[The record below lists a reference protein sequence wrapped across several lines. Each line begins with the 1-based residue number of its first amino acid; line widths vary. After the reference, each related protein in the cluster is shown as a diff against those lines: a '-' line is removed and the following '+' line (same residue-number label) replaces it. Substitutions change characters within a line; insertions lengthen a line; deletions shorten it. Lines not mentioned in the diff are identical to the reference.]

1 MQYTFTNEQ
10 REFRTVLRRF
20 FDQTSPPAVVR
31 RLMETEAGWDAA
43 LWRDLNTQ
51 LGLCGVHV
59 PETYGGMG
67 FGFVELGIV
76 LEEMG
81 RMLVCAPY
89 FSSTVLATTTILNGA
104 DEAQKQALL
113 PGLVSGETVATLAF
127 TEPEGEWDPAAIET
141 TAHPAAAGRYR
152 LSGVKSFV
160 IDGHTAD
167 LLIVPAR
174 HPGSTGASG
183 LSLFAVSGN
192 AVGLTRKP
200 LRTLDPTRKLARLEF
215 ENVEAELLGVPEG
228 AAGPLAK
235 TLAQAAAML
244 ANEMVGGAERLR
256 ESALEYANLRVQ
268 FGRPI
273 SSFQAMKHKQADMLV
288 DVELARSAA
297 YQAAQAAADDDADLP
312 AIAALAKASAAE
324 AYLQTAIHTVQI
336 HGGFGFTWEN
346 DTHLWFKR
354 AKSSEVLLGD
364 PTWHREQMMRAWAD
378 DRSAAR

>member
-1 MQYTFTNEQ
+1 MQYTFTPEQ
-10 REFRTVLRRF
+10 REFRAVLRRF
-20 FDQTSPPAVVR
+20 FGQTSPPSVVR
-31 RLMETEAGWDAA
+31 RLMDTDAGWDTA

-51 LGLCGVHV
+51 LGVSGVHV
-59 PETYGGMG
+59 PEAYGGMG

-81 RMLVCAPY
+81 RALVCAPY
-89 FSSTVLATTTILNGA
+89 FSSVVLATSAILNGA

-113 PGLVSGETVATLAF
+113 PGLAAGDTVAALAF
-127 TEPEGEWDPAAIET
+127 TEPNGQWDQDGIET
-141 TAHPAAAGRYR
+141 TAHPAAGRYR

-174 HPGSTGASG
+174 RPGSTGQSG
-183 LSLFAVSGN
+183 LSLFTVRGDA
-192 AVGLTRKP
+192 AGLTRTS
-200 LRTLDPTRKLARLEF
+200 LQTLDPTRKLARVEF
-215 ENVEAELLGVPEG
+215 AGVEAELLGAPEQ
-228 AAGPLAK
+228 AAGPLFK

-268 FGRPI
+268 FGRPV

-297 YQAAQAAADDDADLP
+297 YQAAQAAADDRADLP
-312 AIAALAKASAAE
+312 ALASLAKASASE
-324 AYLQTAIHTVQI
+324 AYLQTAIHTIQI
-336 HGGFGFTWEN
+336 HGGIGFTWEN

-364 PTWHREQMMRAWAD
+364 PTWHREQMMRAWANYG
-378 DRSAAR
+378 SEVQ